1 MITFKVDDIKNMND
15 ELFKFL
21 RYLEGEGVS
30 ADAVFDSR
38 LVSCEL
44 ITNVLRHCGG
54 TAWFEGNLSGGE
66 IIITVSAS
74 APGGRICVPNLPDAL
89 AESGRG
95 LYIVKAVSGGNI
107 TIDGGDVTVKITAV
121 R

>member
-1 MITFKVDDIKNMND
+1 M
-15 ELFKFL
+15 
-21 RYLEGEGVS
+21 
-30 ADAVFDSR
+30 FDCR

-54 TAWFEGNLSGGE
+54 TACFSGEMSGGE
-66 IIITVSAS
+66 IIITVGAAS
-74 APGGRICVPNLPDAL
+74 PSGEICVPDLPEAI

-107 TIDGGDVTVKITAV
+107 RIAGGDVTVKIIPKK
-121 R
+121 